1 MNNYNNVNPTPLEIR
16 KTLLSLPTDIDQN
29 LNQDET
35 LEDIEI
41 ELKREYAKTI
51 DSAAKKSIETD
62 LKRIAILIKQQ
73 KIVDVEMQNATR
85 IKKYP
90 EKVIENSKDGLEV
103 VVESEADKLKE
114 KQKKGYKDDRAP
126 FDRGERIR

>member
-41 ELKREYAKTI
+41 ELKREYAKAM
-51 DSAAKKSIETD
+51 DDAEKKSIETD

-90 EKVIENSKDGLEV
+90 EKVEYGLENTLK
-103 VVESEADKLKE
+103 SEAAKLKE

>member
-90 EKVIENSKDGLEV
+90 EKVNDGLENTLK
-103 VVESEADKLKE
+103 SEAAKLKE
-114 KQKKGYKDDRAP
+114 KQKKGYKDDRTP

>member
-103 VVESEADKLKE
+103 ALESEADKLKK
-114 KQKKGYKDDRAP
+114 KQKKGYENDRAP